1 MVDRLSNARR
11 LALTYRGTISSRRET
26 EYLFKGNQISII
38 DNYSINYFSSC
49 SLTSLN
55 SLS

>member
-49 SLTSLN
+49 SLILLN